1 MLSDTLINKIEY
13 PSFFILLNTMYVRIN
28 KEQGWTSWLR
38 SYLGYLGYLGYQP
51 KEILEVYRKG
61 SCEDDVSEEGVL
73 SEILEIDASPDKIE
87 KIKNSMVDIKLG
99 LTFGGTNTNNLSKG
113 VIEMLKLR
121 GAHIALADMYTTD
134 SGFQYRCHM
143 SSVEKNHMI
152 REFELEQK
160 ELSILVQNGFYQCDE
175 SIFDEL
181 SQNNVFSSD
190 DDS

>member
-1 MLSDTLINKIEY
+1 
-13 PSFFILLNTMYVRIN
+13 MYVRIT
-28 KEQGWTSWLR
+28 KEQGWTSWLWN
-38 SYLGYLGYLGYQP
+38 YLGYQP
-51 KEILEVYRKG
+51 KEILEVYRNEP
-61 SCEDDVSEEGVL
+61 CQDDVSEKSVL
-73 SEILEIDASPDKIE
+73 SEILEIEASPDKIE

-99 LTFGGTNTNNLSKG
+99 LTFGGTDTNNLSKK
-113 VIEMLKLR
+113 VVEMLELR
-121 GAHIALADMYTTD
+121 GAHIALVDMYTTD
-134 SGFQYRCHM
+134 RGFQYRCHM

-181 SQNNVFSSD
+181 SQNNVFIRD